1 MNVTCEIND
10 YSNPTQPTKI
20 KVHNAW
26 HYSDTMVELEVEG
39 KRYTVKG
46 IELIGAI
53 NKCLLNSGER

>member
-10 YSNPTQPTKI
+10 YSNPAQPKI

-26 HYSDTMVELEVEG
+26 CYSDTMVELEVEG
-39 KRYTVKG
+39 KRYTVNG

-53 NKCLLNSGER
+53 NKCLLNYGEK

>member
-10 YSNPTQPTKI
+10 YSNPAQPKI

-26 HYSDTMVELEVEG
+26 CYSDTMVELEVEG
-39 KRYTVKG
+39 KRHTVKG

-53 NKCLLNSGER
+53 NKCLLNFGER

>member
-10 YSNPTQPTKI
+10 YSNPVQPKI

-26 HYSDTMVELEVEG
+26 CYSDTMVELEVEG

-46 IELIGAI
+46 IELIWAI
-53 NKCLLNSGER
+53 NKCLLNYGEK